1 MADALARSR
10 TRVTQRDL
18 RLLAFIAEHGFV
30 LAAHAQA
37 FLGTAPHRR
46 LRALSEARLLRVDRG
61 ASGPASYRVT
71 RRGLTAVGRS
81 YGSRAR
87 PEATYRH
94 DVGLTW
100 LWLAARAGRLGPV
113 REIVSER
120 AMRSH
125 DFTRGDAAPLG
136 VRTLSFG
143 RGGFGGLHHPDLL
156 LTTPSGK
163 RIAVELE
170 LSAKGPKRLDPI
182 ITGYALDHR
191 IDAVLY
197 LVESRAVGEKV
208 IASARRAGISDR
220 VHVQLAR
227 SPGLGA
233 KSGRELDRNAARGQV
248 AAASRA
254 SKHPPP
260 DQSLQR

>member
-1 MADALARSR
+1 MAAAPARLR

-30 LAAHAQA
+30 LAAHAHA
-37 FLGTAPHRR
+37 FLGTDPYRR
-46 LRALSEARLLRVDRG
+46 LRALSDAGLLRVDRG
-61 ASGPASYRVT
+61 AAGPASYRAT

-81 YGSRAR
+81 YGTRAR

-94 DVGLTW
+94 EAGLAW

-113 REIVSER
+113 SEIISER

-125 DFTRGDAAPLG
+125 DFTRGDASPLG

-143 RGGFGGLHHPDLL
+143 RGGFGGVHHPDLL
-156 LTTPSGK
+156 LITSSGK

-170 LSAKGPKRLDPI
+170 LSAKGPKRLDSI
-182 ITGYALDHR
+182 ITGYALDRR

-197 LVESRAVGEKV
+197 LVESRSVGEKV
-208 IASARRAGISDR
+208 VSAARRAGMSDR

-227 SPGLGA
+227 SPTLGTG
-233 KSGRELDRNAARGQV
+233 SGRELDRHAARGRQ
-248 AAASRA
+248 APGSRG
-254 SKHPPP
+254 SRRPP
-260 DQSLQR
+260 DQGLGR